1 MFNGKTKDD
10 MPVGASVGTST
21 SLIGA
26 GTTMKGDITSNGDL
40 RIDGTLV
47 GNIHCSAKVVIG
59 ANGVVQGDINGQQAD
74 IMGKVTGTIKVKD
87 LLQPVKRKY
96 PGHQAADRTD
106 SEFQRRM
113 SYDPGSRIKF
123 FGREVRP
130 RVQEGNKACRGR
142 HSLITITARTG
153 QQGRMTKMA
162 AVSGRVTWDFPPRW
176 RHP

>member
-87 LLQPVKRKY
+87 LLQLKGGSLLNGNIQATKLQIEPTANFIGECHMTPAAESSSSVAKSAPEFKR
-96 PGHQAADRTD
+96 
-106 SEFQRRM
+106 E
-113 SYDPGSRIKF
+113 IKHA
-123 FGREVRP
+123 EV
-130 RVQEGNKACRGR
+130 A
-142 HSLITITARTG
+142 TA
-153 QQGRMTKMA
+153 
-162 AVSGRVTWDFPPRW
+162 
-176 RHP
+176 